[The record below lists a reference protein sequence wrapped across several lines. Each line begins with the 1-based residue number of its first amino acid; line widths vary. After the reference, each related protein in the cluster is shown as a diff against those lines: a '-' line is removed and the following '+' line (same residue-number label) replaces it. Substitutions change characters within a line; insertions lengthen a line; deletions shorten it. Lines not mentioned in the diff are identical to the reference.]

1 MRRNIYVFTLLPVT
15 LSINEMLGDCGGLAP
30 TDPHSGFECL
40 AHREWRYQEV
50 WPYWNKCGLVGG
62 SMSLGVGFDVL

>member
-40 AHREWRYQEV
+40 AHREWRY
-50 WPYWNKCGLVGG
+50 
-62 SMSLGVGFDVL
+62 